1 MDSDQLKAIL
11 PEVVA
16 LIETAAPYGA
26 ALAMR
31 FSGMSIAMDNREQR
45 ATRDP
50 ESMGVVLTAA
60 HGGYLVEYATTT
72 LDREGLLTETRAWL
86 TSLPTP
92 SADTAVGDR
101 SGAAA
106 APGLRHADADR
117 SGDRADGREVRADR
131 GTAGSRAGA

>member
-1 MDSDQLKAIL
+1 MDSDQLKATL

-92 SADTAVGDR
+92 SADGRPLEID
-101 SGAAA
+101 
-106 APGLRHADADR
+106 PGPPLRQDFATPMQIDPAT
-117 SGDRADGREVRADR
+117 VP
-131 GTAGSRAGA
+131 